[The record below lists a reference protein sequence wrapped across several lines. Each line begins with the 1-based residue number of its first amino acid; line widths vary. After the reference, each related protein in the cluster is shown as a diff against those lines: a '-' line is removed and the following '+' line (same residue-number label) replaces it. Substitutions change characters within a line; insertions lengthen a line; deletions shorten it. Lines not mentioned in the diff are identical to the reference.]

1 MSPRF
6 QTYDDPS
13 AGGRTA
19 PRLARL
25 RDELAARGVQGFIVP
40 RADEHQSEYVPPGA
54 ERLAWLTGFTGSAGT
69 AIVLSEKAAL
79 FTDGRY
85 TLQAPAQVDTQA
97 FDIVNISD
105 QKPAAWITEHLPAGM
120 AFGFDPWLHTAD
132 EVKRLRKAAEAAG
145 GRLVAVDENP
155 VDAIWEDRP
164 AEPRAP
170 VKAHPLELAGEAA
183 PDKLTR
189 VGEALAK
196 AKVDALVVSDP
207 HNLAWIF
214 NIRGGDVSHTPIPLG
229 YALVPQEGRP
239 TIFLDPAKIS
249 NEIGDVLGDF
259 ANLAPPSA
267 LADALTKLGKAK
279 ASVRVDSATGA
290 QALSDM
296 IEAAGG
302 SVDHGADPVTLMK
315 AVKNE
320 AEIAGARSAHLRDGA
335 AFARFLAWF
344 ADAAPGGALT
354 EIDIAEKLE
363 DFRAQTGRLAD
374 ISFPS
379 IAGAGPNGAI
389 VHYRVTRGTNR
400 TLSPGE
406 LFLIDSGAQYQDG
419 TTDITR
425 TLAVGEPTPAM
436 REHYTRVL
444 KGHIAISRAVFPKGT
459 SGAQIDALARLP
471 LWEAGLDFDHGTGHG
486 VGSFLSVHEGPQR
499 ISKLGHTAL
508 QPGMILSNEPGYY
521 KAGEYGIRIENL
533 ILTEERAIEGAE
545 RAMYGFETLTLAPYE
560 RKLIEPALLS
570 REEIAWIDAYHAQV
584 HERLA
589 LEVDDA
595 TREWLRKATRVLAS

>member
-1 MSPRF
+1 MPLRF
-6 QTYDDPS
+6 QTYDDPAPGS
-13 AGGRTA
+13 SSA

-25 RDELAARGVQGFIVP
+25 RAEIAARGVDGFIVP

-69 AIVLSEKAAL
+69 AIVLADKAAL

-97 FDIVNISD
+97 FAIVNISD
-105 QKPAAWITEHLPAGM
+105 QKPAAWVTENLPEGA
-120 AFGFDPWLHTAD
+120 ALGFDPWLHTAD

-145 GRLVAVDENP
+145 GRLVALEANP
-155 VDAIWEDRP
+155 IDTIWEDRP
-164 AEPRAP
+164 AEPRAQIA
-170 VKAHPLELAGEAA
+170 AHPLELAGEASA
-183 PDKLTR
+183 DKLVR
-189 VGEALAK
+189 VREALSK
-196 AKVDALVVSDP
+196 ARVDALVVSDP

-229 YALVPQEGRP
+229 YAIVPQEGLP
-239 TIFLDPAKIS
+239 TLLLDPAKIS
-249 NEIGDVLGDF
+249 NEIGDALGRIAD
-259 ANLAPPSA
+259 LAPPSA
-267 LADALTKLGKAK
+267 LADTLTRLGRSKG
-279 ASVRVDSATGA
+279 SVRVDSATGA

-296 IEAAGG
+296 IEEAGG
-302 SVDHGADPVTLMK
+302 SADHGPDPVTLMK
-315 AVKNE
+315 AVKND
-320 AEIAGARSAHLRDGA
+320 AEIAGARAAHLRDGA
-335 AFARFLAWF
+335 AFAHFLAWF
-344 ADAAPGGALT
+344 ADNAPGGTLT

-389 VHYRVTRGTNR
+389 VHYRVSRATNR
-400 TLSPGE
+400 KLSPGE

-425 TLAVGEPTPAM
+425 TLVVGEPTPAM

-459 SGAQIDALARLP
+459 SGAQIDAFARLP

-508 QPGMILSNEPGYY
+508 EPGMILSNEPGYY

-533 ILTEERAIEGAE
+533 ILTEEREIAGAE
-545 RAMYGFETLTLAPYE
+545 RRMYGFETLTLAPYE
-560 RKLIEPALLS
+560 KKLIEPVLLG
-570 REEIAWIDAYHAQV
+570 REEIAWIDTYHARV
-584 HERLA
+584 YERLA
-589 LEVDDA
+589 LEVDGSTRARLGAA
-595 TREWLRKATRVLAS
+595 TRPL